1 MWLIVYLS
9 LTLVDDPPVEVP
21 ASTPALVAQNEVP
34 NDDDDDDEPLNE
46 NDDDELDDL
55 DQGEDQNTHH
65 LVLAQ
70 FDKVT
75 YSALPLLVN
84 YMSTAIVI

>member
-1 MWLIVYLS
+1 MMYHFFS
-9 LTLVDDPPVEVP
+9 EFSEVP
-21 ASTPALVAQNEVP
+21 ASTPAFVAQNESL
-34 NDDDDDDEPLNE
+34 DDDDDDEPPLNE

-55 DQGEDQNTHH
+55 DQGEDQNTQN

-75 YSALPLLVN
+75 
-84 YMSTAIVI
+84 